1 MPLIDKLVE
10 HGIDKSVA
18 TEWHGDLTRR
28 LERLKDRKREIKEQ
42 IDALQI
48 SKATVQAEIDKMVAT
63 LELPPA

>member
-18 TEWHGDLTRR
+18 TEWHIELLRK

>member
-1 MPLIDKLVE
+1 MALIDKLVE
-10 HGIDKSVA
+10 HGIDKSIA
-18 TEWHGDLTRR
+18 TEWEIELLRR
-28 LERLKDRKREIKEQ
+28 LDRLKDRKREIKAE